1 MMTET
6 SRPRFGRP
14 FAGLSD
20 FGLFRRGLLTDM
32 RDPYTVL
39 GVAKGAAQDDIKK
52 AYRRLAKKY
61 HPDQS
66 KEPKAKDRFAEVG
79 SAYEILGDDKKRGQ
93 FDRGEIDADG
103 KPRFT
108 GGFEGFPGGRAG
120 GPGRGGGFENFE
132 FGGRGGR
139 PGAGAGGFDAADIF
153 ADLFGGAAGA
163 RGGRSG
169 GFGQQPR
176 TPIRGEDVQ
185 AAVTISL
192 AESVHGATT
201 RVSLPT
207 GRTLEVSVPAG
218 IEDGKSI
225 RLKAQGQQGVN
236 GGSTGDATVTV
247 TIAKHPYFRADGSD
261 LKLDLPITLYEAVL
275 GAKVAVPTLE
285 GQVEMSIPAGT
296 NGGRT
301 LRLRGKGLLTPAKTR
316 GDLLV
321 ALRIVLPDDAATS
334 LQEVAR
340 DLAETRPYDPRKSMG

>member
-1 MMTET
+1 
-6 SRPRFGRP
+6 
-14 FAGLSD
+14 
-20 FGLFRRGLLTDM
+20 M

-39 GVAKGAAQDDIKK
+39 GVAKGAGQDDIKK

-66 KEPKAKDRFAEVG
+66 QEPKAKDRFAEVG
-79 SAYEILGDDKKRGQ
+79 SAYEILGDEKKRGQ

-103 KPRFT
+103 KPRFH
-108 GGFEGFPGGRAG
+108 GFEGFSSAG
-120 GPGRGGGFENFE
+120 AGRGGGSGFEGFE
-132 FGGRGGR
+132 FNFGGGGRPGGRGG
-139 PGAGAGGFDAADIF
+139 GGFDASDIF
-153 ADLFGGAAGA
+153 ADLFGGGGGP

-185 AAVTISL
+185 AAVMISL
-192 AESVHGATT
+192 AESVHGATK

-218 IEDGKSI
+218 VEDGKSI
-225 RLKAQGQQGVN
+225 RLKGQGQPGVH
-236 GGSTGDATVTV
+236 GGSTGDAIVTV
-247 TIAKHPYFRADGSD
+247 TIARHPHFRPDGYD
-261 LKLDLPITLYEAVL
+261 LRLDLPIALYEAVL

-296 NGGRT
+296 DGGRV
-301 LRLRGKGLLTPAKTR
+301 LRLRGKGLLTPARTR

-321 ALRIVLPDDAATS
+321 ALRIVLPEGASDD
-334 LQEVAR
+334 LVAFAR
-340 DLAETRPYDPRKSMG
+340 GLAEDRPYDPRKSMF